1 MLPTNLFIVSL
12 VLFLATTVSMAPVEE
27 KEQEEVEVEATEEG
41 ELSEE
46 EEDDDDSKSQDKI
59 EGVAGERQTTTAA
72 ASGGSGVAAAM
83 SSNIQDMSA
92 SSSQSAG
99 GGGNYGTAG
108 SSAGHG
114 SESSMDS
121 EAGVESSSTTQ
132 TGSDGVDSE
141 SNGNG
146 QKLMNGGDVGGGA
159 DSQTGPLDSTV
170 ISSGVTAAQS
180 VDKSS
185 GFSLDSLSDPAYHS
199 DISINQ
205 SGPDHSSLSSAPDQS
220 HSSSFSVSGFSH
232 FAVQGDVAD
241 SSSSSHS
248 EAQRVQT
255 DGADLPNTNGIG
267 RQTLLTNTNGEVL
280 VMSASGAESG
290 LHTELTASGLGL
302 QPNVTVSPLAVLHTD
317 TLPSVSHGY
326 SHTELVSM
334 ATDSTGTYTVS
345 ADPTGTPFDFSHPA
359 VTDHTQMAGQVTEQY
374 YPSGQ
379 GPEGTKNVELED
391 TC

>member
-1 MLPTNLFIVSL
+1 MLPTNLFIVSM
-12 VLFLATTVSMAPVEE
+12 VIFLATTVSMAPVEE
-27 KEQEEVEVEATEEG
+27 KEPEEVEVEATEEG

-59 EGVAGERQTTTAA
+59 EGVVGERQTTTAA
-72 ASGGSGVAAAM
+72 ASGGSGAAAAAAAM
-83 SSNIQDMSA
+83 SSNIQDVSA

-99 GGGNYGTAG
+99 AGGSFGTAG
-108 SSAGHG
+108 SSTGHG
-114 SESSMDS
+114 RESSMDS
-121 EAGVESSSTTQ
+121 EAGVESSSTNSQ
-132 TGSDGVDSE
+132 TGSHGVDSE
-141 SNGNG
+141 SNGYG
-146 QKLMNGGDVGGGA
+146 QKLMNAGDVGGGA
-159 DSQTGPLDSTV
+159 DSQTGGLDSTV
-170 ISSGVTAAQS
+170 ISSGVTATQS

-185 GFSLDSLSDPAYHS
+185 GSSLDSLSDPAHHS

-205 SGPDHSSLSSAPDQS
+205 SVPDHSSLSSGPDQS

-232 FAVQGDVAD
+232 FEVQGGAAD
-241 SSSSSHS
+241 SSSSLHG
-248 EAQRVQT
+248 EAQRVQI
-255 DGADLPNTNGIG
+255 DGADLPDTNGNG
-267 RQTLLTNTNGEVL
+267 RQTLLTNTNAG
-280 VMSASGAESG
+280 GAESS
-290 LHTELTASGLGL
+290 LHIELTGLELGHD
-302 QPNVTVSPLAVLHTD
+302 VTVTPLAVLHTD

-345 ADPTGTPFDFSHPA
+345 ADPTGTPLDFSHPA

>member
-1 MLPTNLFIVSL
+1 MLPTNLFIVSM
-12 VLFLATTVSMAPVEE
+12 VIFLATTVSMAPVEE
-27 KEQEEVEVEATEEG
+27 KEPEEVEVEATEEG

-59 EGVAGERQTTTAA
+59 EGVVGERQTTTAA
-72 ASGGSGVAAAM
+72 ASGGSGAAAAAAAM
-83 SSNIQDMSA
+83 SSNIQDVSA

-99 GGGNYGTAG
+99 AGGSFGTAG
-108 SSAGHG
+108 SSTA
-114 SESSMDS
+114 
-121 EAGVESSSTTQ
+121 AGVESSSTNSQ
-132 TGSDGVDSE
+132 TGSHGVDSE
-141 SNGNG
+141 SNGYG
-146 QKLMNGGDVGGGA
+146 QKLMNAGDVGGGA
-159 DSQTGPLDSTV
+159 DSQTGGLDSTV
-170 ISSGVTAAQS
+170 ISSGVTATQS

-185 GFSLDSLSDPAYHS
+185 GSSLDSLSDPAHHS

-205 SGPDHSSLSSAPDQS
+205 SVPDHSSLSSGPDQS

-232 FAVQGDVAD
+232 FEVQGGAAD
-241 SSSSSHS
+241 SSSSLHG
-248 EAQRVQT
+248 EAQRVQI
-255 DGADLPNTNGIG
+255 DGADLPDTNGNG
-267 RQTLLTNTNGEVL
+267 RQTLLTNTNAG
-280 VMSASGAESG
+280 GAESS
-290 LHTELTASGLGL
+290 LHIELTGLELGHD
-302 QPNVTVSPLAVLHTD
+302 VTVTPLAVLHTD

-345 ADPTGTPFDFSHPA
+345 ADPTGTPLDFSHPA